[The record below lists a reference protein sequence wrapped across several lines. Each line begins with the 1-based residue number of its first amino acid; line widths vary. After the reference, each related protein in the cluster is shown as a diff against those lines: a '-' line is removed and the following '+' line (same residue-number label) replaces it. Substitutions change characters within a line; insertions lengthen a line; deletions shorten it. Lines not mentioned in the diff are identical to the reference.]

1 MGKRSDPAHGWQQR
15 QNALQRKRVR
25 AERAMVV
32 SGADKQIFTYAA
44 MDAETRIVVLQRAS
58 EIKTLGR
65 KVADDIFEMGA
76 KFADVRDRLRHNKA
90 GGFEGWIEHEGFKRR
105 FVYNVI
111 CVYEAF
117 ANRANFA
124 QLDVQVSALY
134 LLVAPSTTDEARQ
147 MLIQRAEA
155 GETITYTAAK
165 RAIDQHKPAAPP
177 HAPIQPMDDAVW
189 EGLANADPAPAAEE
203 SNPAFTP
210 FASPR
215 RAKETETAVPSLP
228 GILVGQRVQHGNA
241 AWSVIGVTSS
251 QVTLRSPNGKH
262 ITVNVKPI
270 IDVMEMTVM
279 PSPMMPANTPP
290 AATNGKSHTLSV
302 LTSSDSVGQRVQH
315 GNAAWG
321 VIGVTSSQVTLRSP
335 NGKHITVNVKPIID
349 VMEMTVMPPPMM
361 PSNTPPAAP
370 LRVIAPPPG
379 RNHPASTNGKSHT
392 LSVLTSSDSNE
403 WYTPARYVDAAR
415 VLMGGIDLDPAS
427 CALANE
433 TVGAARI
440 FALEDDGLAQEWRGR
455 VWINPPYGKEDG
467 ESNQAR
473 WSAKLISEWCAG
485 RIDHAVMLVNASTGS
500 KWFQALWQYPICF
513 TDHRIEFNN
522 AAGAASQ
529 PTQSNAF
536 VYFGDALE
544 RFIDVFSAFGVIVPN
559 AIRRSASR

>member
-1 MGKRSDPAHGWQQR
+1 
-15 QNALQRKRVR
+15 
-25 AERAMVV
+25 MVV

-124 QLDVQVSALY
+124 RLDVQVSALY
-134 LLVAPSTTDEARQ
+134 LLVAPSTTDEVRQ

-177 HAPIQPMDDAVW
+177 PAPIQPMDDAVW

-279 PSPMMPANTPP
+279 PPPMMPA
-290 AATNGKSHTLSV
+290 
-302 LTSSDSVGQRVQH
+302 
-315 GNAAWG
+315 
-321 VIGVTSSQVTLRSP
+321 
-335 NGKHITVNVKPIID
+335 
-349 VMEMTVMPPPMM
+349 
-361 PSNTPPAAP
+361 NTPPAAP

-379 RNHPASTNGKSHT
+379 GVIPAVTNGKSHT

>member
-32 SGADKQIFTYAA
+32 SGADKPIFTYAA
-44 MDAETRIVVLQRAS
+44 MDAETRIVVQQRAS

-111 CVYEAF
+111 GVYEAF

-134 LLVAPSTTDEARQ
+134 LLVAPSTTNEVRQ
-147 MLIQRAEA
+147 TLIQRAEA
-155 GETITYTAAK
+155 GATITYTAAK

-177 HAPIQPMDDAVW
+177 PAPIQPMDDSAW
-189 EGLANADPAPAAEE
+189 EGLANADPASDAEDIKT
-203 SNPAFTP
+203 AFTP
-210 FASPR
+210 FASLQR
-215 RAKETETAVPSLP
+215 VKETGTA
-228 GILVGQRVQHGNA
+228 
-241 AWSVIGVTSS
+241 
-251 QVTLRSPNGKH
+251 
-262 ITVNVKPI
+262 
-270 IDVMEMTVM
+270 
-279 PSPMMPANTPP
+279 
-290 AATNGKSHTLSV
+290 
-302 LTSSDSVGQRVQH
+302 
-315 GNAAWG
+315 
-321 VIGVTSSQVTLRSP
+321 
-335 NGKHITVNVKPIID
+335 
-349 VMEMTVMPPPMM
+349 VMPPPMM
-361 PSNTPPAAP
+361 PLNTPPAAP
-370 LRVIAPPPG
+370 LRVMTPPPG
-379 RNHPASTNGKSHT
+379 GVMPAAASGKSHT
-392 LSVLTSSDSNE
+392 VSVLTSSDSNE
-403 WYTPARYVDAAR
+403 WYTPARYVNAAR
-415 VLMGGIDLDPAS
+415 VLMEGIDLDPAS
-427 CALANE
+427 CAFANE

-440 FALEDDGLAQEWRGR
+440 FALEDNGLAQEWRGR

-473 WSAKLISEWCAG
+473 WSAKLISEWRAG
-485 RIDHAVMLVNASTGS
+485 RIDHAVLLVNASTGS
-500 KWFQALWQYPICF
+500 QWFQALWQYPICF
-513 TDHRIEFNN
+513 TDHRIKFNN
-522 AAGAASQ
+522 AAGVSSQ

-544 RFIDVFSAFGVIVPN
+544 RFIDVFSAFGVIVPK